1 MIPIIPI
8 LQNCAIVLALAVLYD
23 VAYRLCMTYPRLRY
37 EVAVGVIFSMIV
49 IFMKLTPILFYDI
62 YRVHVAFVMLIY
74 ASLVGGWISGSI
86 TLSVYV
92 IFGYLILQNP
102 FIIVYATLVFGL
114 TILGY
119 LLRVGYKP
127 KLTDYKFTELMAIC
141 LILICLIVLL
151 PMIFGGPNLLFD
163 EPTTFGW
170 WALTIFITFMLISVV
185 LQRAMRIHE
194 TEQSQKQRKEYEG
207 FLAKSM
213 SDEIYHVEF
222 DEAGN
227 MLTIYSLF
235 DYHGDGMY
243 KMPRKEEDNTINW
256 IQMTHPDDGHIAQRL
271 VTDLQRGES
280 GEVELRVKSES
291 LNAYVWR
298 RVYSVP
304 IMNKSTG
311 RLERAYFALKDI
323 EAEKRAQTEHHKAQF
338 ERQRV
343 DILKAFSV
351 QAEHQF
357 RTPLTS
363 IHTNLYLL
371 RKVTDEEKRTRYLD
385 NIEAQAHL
393 LLELVESLNLLTQI
407 EIRDELTIHNVQMN
421 EIVQGLVPMF
431 IAKAKLKNVDIHLNL
446 DTNLPRI
453 YANHQFIKS
462 SVTHLL
468 RNAVSHST
476 DGGIIT
482 VQTRIAIDET
492 GKKGV
497 ELTIEDTGVGMSETV
512 LAHAF
517 ERFFRAD
524 TAQTSAGLGLGLPL
538 VKEVADHYGG
548 SVKLSSQVGKGTKVV
563 LHLPVLG

>member
-1 MIPIIPI
+1 MIHIVPI
-8 LQNCAIVLALAVLYD
+8 LQNCVSVLALAVLYD
-23 VAYRLCMTYPRLRY
+23 VGYRLYKTYPRLRY
-37 EVAVGVIFSMIV
+37 EVMVGVVFSLIMM
-49 IFMKLTPILFYDI
+49 FMQLTPLLYYDI

-74 ASLVGGWISGSI
+74 ASLVGGWISGGI
-86 TLSVYV
+86 TLSAYV
-92 IFGYLILQNP
+92 GFGYFVVQNP
-102 FIIVYATLVFGL
+102 FIPVFAVLVIGL
-114 TILGY
+114 TVLGY

-127 KLTDYKFTELMAIC
+127 KLTDYKFTELMAVC
-141 LILICLIVLL
+141 LILICLIILL

-163 EPTTFGW
+163 EPAIFGE
-170 WALTIFITFMLISVV
+170 WALTIFITFMMVSLV
-185 LQRAMRIHE
+185 LQRSMRIHE
-194 TEQSQKQRKEYEG
+194 TEESQRQRKEYEG
-207 FLAKSM
+207 FLAQSM

-222 DEAGN
+222 DDAGN
-227 MLTIYSLF
+227 MLAVHSLF
-235 DYHGDGMY
+235 NYHGDGAY
-243 KMPRKEEDNTINW
+243 PMPKKEDNTINW

-271 VTDLQRGES
+271 ITNLHGGES
-280 GEVELRVKSES
+280 GEVELRIKSDSTKE
-291 LNAYVWR
+291 YVWR
-298 RVYSVP
+298 RMYSVP

-323 EAEKRAQTEHHKAQF
+323 EAEKRAQDEQHKVQF

-371 RKVTDEEKRTRYLD
+371 RKVADEDKRLRYLD

-407 EIRDELTIHNVQMN
+407 EIREELTIHNVQMN
-421 EIVQGLVPMF
+421 EIIQGLLPTFV
-431 IAKAKLKNVDIHLNL
+431 AKAKLKNVEIKTILES
-446 DTNLPRI
+446 NLPKI

-462 SVTHLL
+462 SVAHLL
-468 RNAVSHST
+468 RNAVAYST
-476 DGGIIT
+476 HGGQIT
-482 VQTRIAIDET
+482 VQTRIAHDEA

-497 ELTIEDTGVGMSETV
+497 ELTVEDTGVGMSEVV

-524 TAQTSAGLGLGLPL
+524 TAQTTAGLGLGLPL

-548 SVKLSSQVGKGTKVV
+548 SVKLHSKVGEGTTVV